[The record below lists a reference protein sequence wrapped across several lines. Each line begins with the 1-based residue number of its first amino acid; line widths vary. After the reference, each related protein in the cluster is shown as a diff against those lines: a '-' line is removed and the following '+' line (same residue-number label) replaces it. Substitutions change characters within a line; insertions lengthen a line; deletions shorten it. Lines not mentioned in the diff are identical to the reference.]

1 MNQAGDWQK
10 RSFILIGAFT
20 VFRLFMIGRTGLGDS
35 ESYYWTWSQHL
46 DLSYYDHPPMT
57 AWLIRLFTEIG
68 GDSSFWTR
76 LPSTILF
83 LGMCYFLYRIAE
95 NLFDAETGF
104 WSLLIV
110 NLMPLFSVAALQMVP
125 DIPAAFC
132 WTLFVYLVIRLLD
145 EDKPLMWYP
154 IGALVGLGLLSKY
167 MIAPLVPATLLL
179 LGWHPE
185 YRKHLRQPHIYLGGV
200 LGLIVFSPVIIWN
213 YINDFPSFR
222 FHLVDR
228 QQEAHFQLNHV
239 AEFLGGQALYL
250 SPLIWFGILYVLYRS
265 SVALF
270 ADRDKRFAALF
281 WYSAAPLAFFYFI
294 SMWSNESEPHW
305 PAFGYLTLIV
315 AWAAF
320 YVRAKGRLRKY
331 TIASLALS
339 GALITVF
346 YVHTFVPI
354 LPIKPKYDIVN
365 ELHGWDKVSAEVE
378 KMYGESPPDKKPF
391 LLAHHW
397 VLCSQLAFS
406 TQNRFPVY
414 CLNNRTDQFDF
425 FRDKTPPKGAD
436 FIFVADNR
444 FQEPP
449 EQFYNFDR
457 ADAPRELK
465 IYRGKKH
472 IRTFYIYKGYGF
484 IGER

>member
-1 MNQAGDWQK
+1 MN
-10 RSFILIGAFT
+10 SLILVGAFT
-20 VFRLFMIGRTGLGDS
+20 LFRLMMIGRTGLGDS

-76 LPSTILF
+76 MPSILLF
-83 LGMCYFLYRIAE
+83 LGICYFLYRIAE
-95 NLFDAETGF
+95 RLFDAETGF
-104 WSLLIV
+104 WSLLIF
-110 NLMPLFSVAALQMVP
+110 NLMPIFSVAALQMVP

-145 EDKPLMWYP
+145 EDRPLMWYP
-154 IGALVGLGLLSKY
+154 VGALVGLGLLSKY

-179 LGWHPE
+179 LAWHGE
-185 YRKHLRQPHIYLGGV
+185 YRKHLKQPHIYLGGV

-213 YINDFPSFR
+213 YVNDFPSFR

-228 QQEAHFQLNHV
+228 QQEAHFQLKQI

-250 SPLIWFGILYVLYRS
+250 SPLIWFGLLYVLYRCGA
-265 SVALF
+265 VLF
-270 ADRDKRFAALF
+270 ADKDKMFAALF

-294 SMWSNESEPHW
+294 SMWSKESEPHW
-305 PAFGYLTLIV
+305 PAFGYITLIV

-320 YVRAKGRLRKY
+320 YVQAKGKLRKY
-331 TIASLALS
+331 TVASLMLS

-354 LPIKPKYDIVN
+354 LLIKPKYDIVN
-365 ELHGWDKVSAEVE
+365 ELIGWDKVGAEVE
-378 KMYGESPPDKKPF
+378 KMYDEYPANKKPF

-397 VLCSQLAFS
+397 VLCSQLSFS
-406 TQNRFPVY
+406 TQNRLPVY
-414 CLNNRTDQFDF
+414 CLNQRTDQFDF
-425 FRDKTPPKGAD
+425 FPNKVPPKGAD

-444 FQEPP
+444 FKEPP
-449 EQFYNFDR
+449 EHFYNFDR

-472 IRTFYIYKGYGF
+472 MRTFYIYKAYGF